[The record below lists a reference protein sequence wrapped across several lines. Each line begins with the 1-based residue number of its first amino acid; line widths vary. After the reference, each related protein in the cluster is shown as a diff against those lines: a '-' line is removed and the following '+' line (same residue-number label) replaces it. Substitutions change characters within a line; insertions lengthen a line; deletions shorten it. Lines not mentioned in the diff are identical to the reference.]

1 MLSTLGITLLLD
13 LKLSKKEKKAIER
26 LRLIQERRERIQN
39 ALNEQRRIKNLFIVK
54 DIEVEDLK

>member
-39 ALNEQRRIKNLFIVK
+39 ALNEQLRIKNLFIVK